1 MGGAAR
7 KEAWCEGRGEGGG
20 ERCFFS
26 GDEDQG
32 FELKGNWREGQGGG
46 ASRSH
51 AFFAFVHW
59 RTSGALDET
68 KERKRKRESRER
80 CHFSFFF
87 LFFRCKY
94 QSRCYNRFSL
104 PSTSAAS
111 PAMSSTS
118 CHSVLFLQ
126 LAGTAAQNSTSL

>member
-1 MGGAAR
+1 MLFLLLFI
-7 KEAWCEGRGEGGG
+7 G
-20 ERCFFS
+20 ERAGLLTKPKRES
-26 GDEDQG
+26 G
-32 FELKGNWREGQGGG
+32 
-46 ASRSH
+46 
-51 AFFAFVHW
+51 
-59 RTSGALDET
+59 
-68 KERKRKRESRER
+68 RESRER
-80 CHFSFFF
+80 DATFPFFF